1 MKITDKTVKGKNSR
15 QNPVFMDLTN
25 DYAFKLVF
33 ATPGHEEALLQLVR
47 CLLPEKDIVS
57 VQLSAQEQM
66 SDTEKLRRGIY
77 DVSCQTASGDF
88 LEIEMQVRKQNDF
101 GDRMVFYSSFPV
113 RNFVGKLDS
122 GLEYAFTP
130 IYVIGI
136 LDFIMSDVMPN
147 DRFMNSYSIR
157 NDFQHEILLSD
168 HLHFITIELPKF
180 QKSLEELENSTDE
193 LAFIFNN
200 IGKMNEI
207 PPILRNKG
215 FEKMFEMSK
224 FAAMDE
230 KEIIEYYA
238 RQKDIIDLK
247 GALSSARRDG
257 LEEGR
262 AEGLEE
268 GREKGHAEEKHSIA
282 KAMKAKGIS
291 ADIIQQCTG
300 LSEAEIQAL

>member
-1 MKITDKTVKGKNSR
+1 
-15 QNPVFMDLTN
+15 
-25 DYAFKLVF
+25 
-33 ATPGHEEALLQLVR
+33 
-47 CLLPEKDIVS
+47 
-57 VQLSAQEQM
+57 
-66 SDTEKLRRGIY
+66 
-77 DVSCQTASGDF
+77 
-88 LEIEMQVRKQNDF
+88 
-101 GDRMVFYSSFPV
+101 
-113 RNFVGKLDS
+113 KLDS

-136 LDFIMSDVMPN
+136 LDFIMSDVLPN

-157 NDFQHEILLSD
+157 NDYQHEILLSD
-168 HLHFITIELPKF
+168 HLHYITIELPKF

-207 PPILRNKG
+207 PAELRNKG

-238 RQKDIIDLK
+238 RQKDIIDQR

-262 AEGLEE
+262 AEG
-268 GREKGHAEEKHSIA
+268 RAEQALSIA
-282 KAMKAKGIS
+282 RALKAEGVPIS
-291 ADIIQQCTG
+291 TIKRYTG
-300 LSEAEIQAL
+300 LSEADILAL